1 MRKKGTFRRVEFTI
15 THLAGYGQYML
26 EAHYRGKDVKVHI
39 TDSSLWDDIDEDV
52 DTKRMEALRSCYRYI
67 VSEYNRIYG

>member
-15 THLAGYGQYML
+15 TLTGYGQYML
-26 EAHYRGKDVKVHI
+26 EASYKGKDIKVHV
-39 TDSSLWDDIDEDV
+39 TDSSLFDDVDEDS
-52 DTKRMEALRSCYRYI
+52 DTKRMESLRSCYRYI